1 MRCGFLEQKASKA
14 YWKTICNNLNLI
26 YTEMENMN
34 VRQEIKQFIAE
45 NFLFTEDTNKLDDDT
60 SFMDE
65 GIIDSM
71 GVMELIVFIEET
83 YKINVENDEIEPD
96 NLDSVNNLYNFIMRK
111 TESKQVAA

>member
-1 MRCGFLEQKASKA
+1 
-14 YWKTICNNLNLI
+14 
-26 YTEMENMN
+26 MENMN

-45 NFLFTEDTNKLDDDT
+45 NFLFTGDINKINDDA

-71 GVMELIVFIEET
+71 GIMELIVFIEET
-83 YKINVENDEIEPD
+83 YKINVKDDEIEPD

-111 TESKQVAA
+111 TESTQVAA

>member
-1 MRCGFLEQKASKA
+1 
-14 YWKTICNNLNLI
+14 
-26 YTEMENMN
+26 MN

-45 NFLFTEDTNKLDDDT
+45 NFLFTGDTNKIDDDT
-60 SFMDE
+60 SFMNE

-71 GVMELIVFIEET
+71 GIMELIVFIEET

-111 TESKQVAA
+111 TESTQFAA

>member
-1 MRCGFLEQKASKA
+1 MRCGFLEQKPQELN
-14 YWKTICNNLNLI
+14 WKTICNNLNLI
-26 YTEMENMN
+26 HTEMENMN

-71 GVMELIVFIEET
+71 GIMELVVFIEET
-83 YKINVENDEIEPD
+83 YKINVEDDEIEPD

-111 TESKQVAA
+111 TESTQVAA